1 MENGTSVPA
10 DAPVVPTAPVAPVT
24 SDTPAVPTMP
34 MEQPA
39 TSKKKPLL
47 LIGIIIA
54 VLLVIGGSVGAFAF
68 FSWKNSPEAIAL
80 DAFSN
85 LIKAPNKTVDGTVSI
100 SASRM
105 MEIDYIY
112 NEDDDDD
119 VEYDSIGLAANCI
132 GATKDTN
139 CLVFEPTPYL
149 ESAEVKL
156 KGRANSGANME
167 LSTDVSTKMS
177 NSDSSDFSAD
187 LIYTS
192 DGIIYFIS
200 EDLAKTINF
209 APLSTIDGQWWKISV
224 SDIADS
230 MKSYIGDF
238 ASLIKDVYSC
248 STSMINDSVKNT
260 NAVADLY
267 SKNQFAKLKEQS
279 KNNYSLELDAEK
291 LANFL
296 NGLND
301 LDYAKNY
308 NSCISKISDKYNA
321 ENTLEVTTF
330 TVEDVKE
337 KIIDKIPSS
346 IRFELDGNRNITK
359 ISFGD
364 TSVSTYDVKAEFSLG
379 YPSTVDINAPSKS
392 NSMTNLIKSSIT
404 SFFNPLMSGGQTEVD
419 YSLILPNM
427 V

>member
-1 MENGTSVPA
+1 MENGTSIPA
-10 DAPVVPTAPVAPVT
+10 
-24 SDTPAVPTMP
+24 DTPAAPIAPATP
-34 MEQPA
+34 IEQPKV
-39 TSKKKPLL
+39 SKKKPLL
-47 LIGIIIA
+47 IVGIIIA
-54 VLLVIGGSVGAFAF
+54 VLLVIGGGVGAFAF

-85 LIKAPNKTVDGTVSI
+85 LIKAPNKTVDGTLSI

-105 MEIDYIY
+105 MEIDYLY
-112 NEDDDDD
+112 DEYDEGENDDDEYDDDDD
-119 VEYDSIGLAANCI
+119 VDLITNCI

-139 CLVFEPTPYL
+139 CVVYEPAPYL

-156 KGRANSGANME
+156 RGSSNSGANME
-167 LSTDVSTKMS
+167 LNTNVSTKMS
-177 NSDSSDFSAD
+177 NSDSSDFSAN

-192 DGIIYFIS
+192 NGLIYFKS

-230 MKSYIGDF
+230 MRSYIGDF
-238 ASLIKDVYSC
+238 ASLIKDAYSC
-248 STSMINDSVKNT
+248 STTMINDSIKNT
-260 NAVADLY
+260 NAIADLY

-279 KNNYSLELDAEK
+279 KNSYSLELDAEK

-296 NGLND
+296 NGINN

-308 NSCISKISDKYNA
+308 GSCVSKISEKYNA
-321 ENTLEVTTF
+321 ENTIEIKTVTT
-330 TVEDVKE
+330 EDVKE

-346 IRFELDGNRNITK
+346 MRFELDGGRNITK

-364 TSVSTYDVKAEFSLG
+364 MSMSTYNVKAEFSLG
-379 YPSTVDINAPSKS
+379 YPSTVDISAPDKS
-392 NSMTNLIKSSIT
+392 NSMTDLIKSSIMG
-404 SFFNPLMSGGQTEVD
+404 FFSPLMSSGQTEVD